1 MILDRFS
8 SSPSSLLTN
17 RVKGLGPTYVNDN
30 KGGGEVAFQG
40 AAPVSVSLSPESQD
54 RESPSERVAALTSGL
69 ASWSQ
74 ADTSSTSGNSGVGQL
89 SENQGVGETGQPAQ
103 VPISMIRTIVDKL
116 KSSDGM
122 AAVGTFGALL
132 SWARKEKSANGKI
145 RPEFQELLREAI
157 AYARRMHMMKDE
169 DLARIEESLF
179 STGDGEGKG
188 KKGGGGL
195 IDKSQPVNGKGSRS
209 GTEEA
214 PVVHPPRN
222 RGGGRI
228 APLPV

>member
-8 SSPSSLLTN
+8 SSPSSVLTN
-17 RVKGLGPTYVNDN
+17 KLKGLPPTFTNDN
-30 KGGGEVAFQG
+30 QGGGNLKLQG
-40 AAPVSVSLSPESQD
+40 APPVSVSLSDEAQGPD
-54 RESPSERVAALTSGL
+54 APSERVAALTSGL
-69 ASWSQ
+69 ASWGQ
-74 ADTSSTSGNSGVGQL
+74 PEASGNSGVGQL
-89 SENQGVGETGQPAQ
+89 SENQGVGEAGQSGQ

-122 AAVGTFGALL
+122 AAVGTLGALL
-132 SWARKEKSANGKI
+132 SWARKEKSATGKI

-157 AYARRMHMMKDE
+157 AYARRTHMMKDE

-179 STGDGEGKG
+179 STENGEGKG
-188 KKGGGGL
+188 KIGGGGL
-195 IDKSQPVNGKGSRS
+195 IDKSQPVSGKGSRV

-222 RGGGRI
+222 LGGGRI